1 MSDNDNDIDGL
12 LLRLS
17 DPHHSRHRD
26 ALTSLVAERDRLKE
40 ELERERLRLAACGVV
55 AMSNT
60 RETAKENRQVS
71 DEYRSA
77 SFDDVCAAVD
87 REMALRERVAELEA
101 HKSVSV
107 RLLLAERNA
116 LKQRVADLES
126 QNPSDCEVLQA
137 VMMNREAEL
146 RVTCSALAGIY
157 SNPNGVGDP
166 VRNGQIAAAA
176 AKAALDAL
184 SQPRAWSTCDPVR
197 DLCGDRDSDLD
208 GAALAEM
215 RKGEQP

>member
-1 MSDNDNDIDGL
+1 VSDTNNDIDAL
-12 LLRLS
+12 LYHLDS
-17 DPHHSRHRD
+17 GYWPEKHA
-26 ALTSLVAERDRLKE
+26 ALTALVAERDG
-40 ELERERLRLAACGVV
+40 LR
-55 AMSNT
+55 
-60 RETAKENRQVS
+60 K
-71 DEYRSA
+71 
-77 SFDDVCAAVD
+77 
-87 REMALRERVAELEA
+87 RVAELEA
-101 HKSVSV
+101 
-107 RLLLAERNA
+107 
-116 LKQRVADLES
+116 

-197 DLCGDRDSDLD
+197 DLCGDRESDLD
-208 GAALAEM
+208 GEALAAM
-215 RKGEQP
+215 RKGGGA

>member
-1 MSDNDNDIDGL
+1 MTDTTNDIDAML
-12 LLRLS
+12 AYLAA
-17 DPHHSRHRD
+17 HSRFGFHS
-26 ALTSLVAERDRLKE
+26 ALTALVAERD
-40 ELERERLRLAACGVV
+40 
-55 AMSNT
+55 
-60 RETAKENRQVS
+60 
-71 DEYRSA
+71 
-77 SFDDVCAAVD
+77 
-87 REMALRERVAELEA
+87 
-101 HKSVSV
+101 
-107 RLLLAERNA
+107 A
-116 LKQRVADLES
+116 LKRRVEKLES
-126 QNPSDCEVLQA
+126 QNPSEGEILQA
-137 VMMNREAEL
+137 MMMNREAEL